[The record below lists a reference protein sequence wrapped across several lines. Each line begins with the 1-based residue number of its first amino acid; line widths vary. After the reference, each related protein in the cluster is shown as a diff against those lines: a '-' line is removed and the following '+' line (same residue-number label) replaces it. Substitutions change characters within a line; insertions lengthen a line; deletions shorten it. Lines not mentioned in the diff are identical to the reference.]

1 MEYLPKPVVWDNHMS
16 RKKTMITP
24 MKKPVKKAAAQS
36 TAKPAKAAKSAAEK
50 TSALKAA
57 TLKKAQPKPSAAKS
71 TAAKAPVAKAAAP
84 GMSLSEVM
92 AILEKL
98 GTEQTRKTW
107 ARHGA
112 KGPMFGVLFG
122 ELFKLM
128 KRIDVDHELA
138 RELWATGN
146 VDAQNLAM
154 KIADPLVMTPDELD
168 RWAIENPMRMC
179 SLYVATLAA
188 EGPHAHNKVHEWLS
202 SSNERLRA
210 TGWTLLG
217 RLSDLDESFPEDQ
230 LLRGVEEIEKSI
242 HSAPNDVKND
252 MNRALITIGGRS
264 TAMRKSVLTVAKR
277 IGEVTVDNGDTAC
290 KTPDIAQTV
299 EKMWARSGA
308 KFESPSAHERSMK
321 SMRRRC

>member
-1 MEYLPKPVVWDNHMS
+1 MKNPV
-16 RKKTMITP
+16 
-24 MKKPVKKAAAQS
+24 KKPAKKAAAPS
-36 TAKPAKAAKSAAEK
+36 TAKSAKTAKPAAEK
-50 TSALKAA
+50 MSASKAV
-57 TLKKAQPKPSAAKS
+57 TPTNAQSKPSAAKS
-71 TAAKAPVAKAAAP
+71 SAAKSSDAKAPAAC
-84 GMSLSEVM
+84 MSLSEVM

-138 RELWATGN
+138 KELWATGN
-146 VDAQNLAM
+146 VDARNLAM

-188 EGPHAHNKVHEWLS
+188 EGPHSHNKVREWLS

-230 LLRGVEEIEKSI
+230 LLRGIEEIEKSI
-242 HSAPNDVKND
+242 HSAPNEVKKD

-264 TAMRKSVLTVAKR
+264 SAMRKSVLAAAKR

-299 EKMWARSGA
+299 EKMWARSET
-308 KFESPSAHERSMK
+308 KFGSPSAHERSMK

>member
-1 MEYLPKPVVWDNHMS
+1 M
-16 RKKTMITP
+16 KKT

-36 TAKPAKAAKSAAEK
+36 TAESAKAAKPEAEK
-50 TSALKAA
+50 TSASKAA
-57 TLKKAQPKPSAAKS
+57 TPKNAQSKPSAAKS
-71 TAAKAPVAKAAAP
+71 SAAKSSDAKAPAAC
-84 GMSLSEVM
+84 MSLSEVM

-146 VDAQNLAM
+146 VDARNLAM
-154 KIADPLVMTPDELD
+154 KIADPLAMTPDELD

-179 SLYVATLAA
+179 GLYVATLAA
-188 EGPHAHNKVHEWLS
+188 EGPHAHNKVREWLS
-202 SSNERLRA
+202 SSNGRLRA

-230 LLRGVEEIEKSI
+230 LLHGIEEIEKSI
-242 HSAPNDVKND
+242 HSAPNEVKKD

-264 TAMRKSVLTVAKR
+264 SAMRKSVLAAAKR

-290 KTPDIAQTV
+290 KTPDVAQTV
-299 EKMWARSGA
+299 EKMWARSEA
-308 KFESPSAHERSMK
+308 KFGSPSAHERSMK

>member
-1 MEYLPKPVVWDNHMS
+1 MPEKEN
-16 RKKTMITP
+16 TT
-24 MKKPVKKAAAQS
+24 KPVKKAAARS
-36 TAKPAKAAKSAAEK
+36 AATSAKPAKPVAAKSPASKAE
-50 TSALKAA
+50 AA
-57 TLKKAQPKPSAAKS
+57 TPAPSTRSGVKTQAAMSSAAKG
-71 TAAKAPVAKAAAP
+71 AAR
-84 GMSLSEVM
+84 MSLSDVM
-92 AILEKL
+92 GILEKL

-138 RELWATGN
+138 QALWATGN

-154 KIADPLVMTPDELD
+154 KIADPRAMTPDELD

-179 SLYVATLAA
+179 SLYIATLAA
-188 EGPHAHNKVHEWLS
+188 EGPHARAKVHAWLN

-210 TGWTLLG
+210 SGWTLLG
-217 RLSDLDESFPEDQ
+217 RLSDLDESFPESQ
-230 LLRGVEEIEKSI
+230 LLGGIETIEKSI
-242 HSAPNDVKND
+242 HSAPNEVKNE

-264 TAMRKSVLTVAKR
+264 PALRKAVLASAKR
-277 IGEVTVDNGDTAC
+277 IGDVTVDHGDTAC
-290 KTPDIAQTV
+290 KTPEVAETV
-299 EKMWARSGA
+299 EKMWARSA
-308 KFESPSAHERSMK
+308 SKFGSPAAHERSMK

>member
-1 MEYLPKPVVWDNHMS
+1 MP
-16 RKKTMITP
+16 T
-24 MKKPVKKAAAQS
+24 KKPLKKLVKKAAARTTAKS
-36 TAKPAKAAKSAAEK
+36 SKVAKPAAG
-50 TSALKAA
+50 
-57 TLKKAQPKPSAAKS
+57 KPSTSKPAAPKLARSKPS
-71 TAAKAPVAKAAAP
+71 TGKASVAKFPATH
-84 GMSLSEVM
+84 MSLSEVM
-92 AILEKL
+92 SILEKL

-146 VDAQNLAM
+146 VDARNLAM
-154 KIADPLVMTPDELD
+154 KIADPLAMTPDELD

-179 SLYVATLAA
+179 SLYIATLAA
-188 EGPHAHNKVHEWLS
+188 EGPHARDKVREWQS
-202 SSNERLRA
+202 SSNDRLRA

-230 LLRGVEEIEKSI
+230 LLQSIEVIEKTI
-242 HSAPNDVKND
+242 HSAANEVKSD

-264 TAMRKSVLTVAKR
+264 PALRKAVLAAAKR
-277 IGEVTVDNGDTAC
+277 IGEVTVDHGDTAC
-290 KTPDIAQTV
+290 KTPDVAETL
-299 EKMWARSGA
+299 EKMWARSAA
-308 KFESPSAHERSMK
+308 KFGSPAAHERSMK